1 MGLREGEL
9 QALILAGGRG
19 MRLAQ
24 LTEEA
29 PPPLLFLPGGTI
41 LDYLLHHLAE
51 VPVQQTAIVLQYR
64 GDQIARHVGEHADV
78 TPIPQYSPF
87 TLLGALASA
96 APWVEGPTVVLH
108 GNYYLS
114 ANLQDIVQLVDPARP
129 TFFVPDDEAVRGR
142 VAGAGLY
149 MLPPAAFY
157 QAARLTEADDLDSL
171 YAALEATGQ
180 HPVILP
186 LASHGQAI
194 HTPADLLKINRYL
207 LRHWHEVP
215 HPPRAGLGYDA
226 MNFNWIAPDADVDGT
241 VSGLFATIAP
251 RTYVRG
257 SHLYNSLL
265 LPGVQLNGS
274 RERHAV
280 LTSSAGAL
288 VRFYNPTAA
297 GAERWL

>member
-1 MGLREGEL
+1 
-9 QALILAGGRG
+9 

-29 PPPLLFLPGGTI
+29 PAPLLYLPGGTT
-41 LDYLLHHLAE
+41 LDYLLQHLAGL
-51 VPVQQTAIVLQYR
+51 PVQQTAIVLQYR
-64 GDQIARHVGEHADV
+64 GDQIARHISGRVDI

-96 APWVEGPTVVLH
+96 VPWVEGPTVVLH

-114 ANLQDIVQLVDPARP
+114 DRLLDMVEAADPARP
-129 TFFVPDDEAVRGR
+129 TFFVPEGEAEHGR
-142 VAGAGLY
+142 IAGAGIYL
-149 MLPPAAFY
+149 LPPAAFY
-157 QAARLTEADDLDSL
+157 QAARLTEANDLDTL
-171 YAALEATGQ
+171 YAALEAAGQ

-186 LASHGQAI
+186 LAGYGHAI
-194 HTPADLLKINRYL
+194 HSPADLLKINRYL

-274 RERHAV
+274 RERHAI
-280 LTSSAGAL
+280 LSSSAGAL

-297 GAERWL
+297 EAEHWL